1 MSERSSNGEYPNRK
15 TIWRQT
21 PTGSLEYLTLKLVSP
36 TTWRKIC
43 ETCPDSPS
51 FNWFICSKRY
61 FDKRRGAY
69 IISLFHDTQLYD
81 PVSGKMYIVKPGE
94 EVKLYLLDDLYNQSH
109 KPKFFGSECDS
120 DILKVYDGC
129 VSQIKS
135 DSNPKFQEDQIFCND
150 IMIIVDSS
158 KLKEIDKDKCKVICR
173 ASAKYGDKSAY
184 NEWLEKLPVDKA
196 RKKLVEYLNVI

>member
-1 MSERSSNGEYPNRK
+1 VK
-15 TIWRQT
+15 HVQT
-21 PTGSLEYLTLKLVSP
+21 PHHLIGLYVQ
-36 TTWRKIC
+36 
-43 ETCPDSPS
+43 
-51 FNWFICSKRY
+51 KRY

-120 DILKVYDGC
+120 DIPDLRLRRSGAKSFHDLDNLKGKTPRAEFFGSECDLDIFKVYDGC

-173 ASAKYGDKSAY
+173 ASAKYGDKSTY

-196 RKKLVEYLNVI
+196 RKKLVEYLNVV